1 MQREMKTKT
10 AYTIVALFLGV
21 ILFSGTFS
29 SSALADVISPREQMK
44 LDFLPEEIVCK
55 ENLVK
60 ITKEST
66 GNTAC
71 VKPSSA
77 QKLSDQGWAK
87 GLSSEQLDEI
97 KAKKKLAK
105 EGPAGTISTVA
116 VLKQFAKNPTSG
128 KSTSIS
134 GYSYIFEACSKADP
148 IRAPTVFVTSDS
160 ETKNIK
166 LGTMLQANSC
176 YVSSALIKA
185 SNPTS
190 ISAEFLNRGGISDK
204 IELLETKISELK
216 GKITA
221 AKENI
226 STLEEQT
233 APKSENLDNIVS
245 LKKELKTV
253 QDKLRQF
260 MMALYVPP
268 NTKASNIDIPKSI
281 TGKPLDGMSTEL
293 ISVTEAIVKPDPDNE
308 ELKRFNVVF
317 EACSGKS
324 TIRLPIITIASDSD
338 SSEVKLVERIIP
350 NSCQVGIAKINAI
363 DSESIQSKISGN
375 SGIST
380 QVSTLEKRIE
390 EMQTNLANKRSQ
402 LAQLVS
408 VKLDSAAEQEA
419 VKLTLEISEI
429 REDLLEKRT
438 QLYGFLKGIK

>member
-1 MQREMKTKT
+1 MKTKT
-10 AYTIVALFLGV
+10 AYPIVALFLGV

-29 SSALADVISPREQMK
+29 SPALADVISPREQMK
-44 LDFLPEEIVCK
+44 LDFLPEDIICK
-55 ENLVK
+55 EDLVK
-60 ITKEST
+60 VTKEST
-66 GNTAC
+66 GNVAC

-87 GLSSEQLDEI
+87 GLSSKQLDEI

-105 EGPAGTISTVA
+105 EGPAGTITTVA
-116 VLKQFAKNPTSG
+116 VIKQLAKNPAPG
-128 KSTSIS
+128 KSSAS
-134 GYSYIFEACSKADP
+134 GYSYIFEACSKAEP
-148 IRAPTVFVTSDS
+148 IRAPTIFVTSDS
-160 ETKNIK
+160 ETKNVK
-166 LGTMLQANSC
+166 LGSMLQANSC

-185 SNPTS
+185 SNPAS
-190 ISAEFLNRGGISDK
+190 ISAEFLNKGGISDK

-216 GKITA
+216 AKIVAAKQKITT
-221 AKENI
+221 
-226 STLEEQT
+226 SDGQ
-233 APKSENLDNIVS
+233 APKSENIDNIAS

-268 NTKASNIDIPKSI
+268 NMKASNIDIPKSI

-293 ISVTEAIVKPDPDNE
+293 ISVTEAIVKPDPNNE

-324 TIRLPIITIASDSD
+324 AVRLPIITITSDSD
-338 SSEVKLVERIIP
+338 SAEVKLVERIIP
-350 NSCQVGIAKINAI
+350 NSCQVGITKINAV

-375 SGIST
+375 SGVST
-380 QVSTLEKRIE
+380 LVSTLEKQIE
-390 EMQTNLANKRSQ
+390 EMQTNLAGKRSE

-408 VKLDSAAEQEA
+408 VKLDSAAEQKA
-419 VKLTLEISEI
+419 VKLTLEIIEI

-438 QLYGFLKGIK
+438 QLYGLLKGIK